1 LGRPVVRATPELF
14 LAAACRIVSQ
24 KTPDIEHAARRLVQA
39 SGKHGID
46 LSLVW
51 ATVEPLHVKPLRR
64 KVRQAALAVLGKGKT
79 AMMFVSEPPPE
90 GDSDGLTIGNIERAA
105 CIRAACDYFGSEVV
119 TSETADEANSARR
132 SPTEGLD
139 IRIAQALPDPAE
151 PWAVEA
157 FQGAGFISA
166 GTLLYLRAGASNFL
180 ADAALPTQR
189 SASREGLWEGFAL
202 KSHDELV
209 REFGEVAT
217 ERLFIEALDGSY
229 EDTLDCPELC
239 GMRATADVLQS
250 HRATG
255 QFDGR
260 LWWALLEG
268 EGAVATLMLNPCPE
282 QRTVEL
288 VYLGLSPRARGRGLG
303 RRLLVMGLRKACASR
318 GGWDV
323 ACAVDERN
331 VPARKLYDVMGF
343 QVFGRRCAMV
353 YLVGSGGGAE

>member
-1 LGRPVVRATPELF
+1 MVRATPELF

-180 ADAALPTQR
+180 ANKNRWHGARASIGQPFVAAGGSLSAYFGESDAGNNSGNTGDANTARLTRPSSSSRDTTTMAAALVVGLCDQP
-189 SASREGLWEGFAL
+189 SRNPVGISPDLRQIAPHPVL
-202 KSHDELV
+202 
-209 REFGEVAT
+209 
-217 ERLFIEALDGSY
+217 RLDRLDTGIIHPNAFFIHLF
-229 EDTLDCPELC
+229 C
-239 GMRATADVLQS
+239 
-250 HRATG
+250 
-255 QFDGR
+255 
-260 LWWALLEG
+260 
-268 EGAVATLMLNPCPE
+268 
-282 QRTVEL
+282 
-288 VYLGLSPRARGRGLG
+288 
-303 RRLLVMGLRKACASR
+303 K
-318 GGWDV
+318 
-323 ACAVDERN
+323 
-331 VPARKLYDVMGF
+331 
-343 QVFGRRCAMV
+343 
-353 YLVGSGGGAE
+353 